1 VPLQINVP
9 DDLLQGQKR
18 GISDVIINFGM
29 KFPVETGT

>member
-9 DDLLQGQKR
+9 DYVLLGQK
-18 GISDVIINFGM
+18 GVISDVIMNFGM